1 MAKKMG
7 LGRGLSAILPDVE
20 EVVESVD
27 AAGTEGVAPL
37 PAGAVVDI
45 PVGDIDPNRN
55 QPRKKFDDEALL
67 ALAESIRHNGVIS
80 PILVACDGGRYTII
94 AGERRWRAA
103 RLANLDVIPA
113 IVREWDDVHRQEA
126 ALVEN
131 IQREDLNAI
140 EEARGIER
148 LMNECALTQEAVAE
162 RLGRSRSAVANLLR
176 LLSLPERIQEA
187 VIEGTLSA
195 GHARVLAGIED
206 AQQQANLFAK
216 TLQFGWSVRQLEAA
230 AKNAP
235 EKREKQKQEPLPVEY
250 TELQDRLRTATG
262 LKVSLEGSAK
272 KGRIILQ
279 YGSEDEL
286 QRLWEL
292 VAH

>member
-1 MAKKMG
+1 M
-7 LGRGLSAILPDVE
+7 
-20 EVVESVD
+20 
-27 AAGTEGVAPL
+27 
-37 PAGAVVDI
+37 
-45 PVGDIDPNRN
+45 
-55 QPRKKFDDEALL
+55 
-67 ALAESIRHNGVIS
+67 
-80 PILVACDGGRYTII
+80 
-94 AGERRWRAA
+94 
-103 RLANLDVIPA
+103 
-113 IVREWDDVHRQEA
+113 HRQEA